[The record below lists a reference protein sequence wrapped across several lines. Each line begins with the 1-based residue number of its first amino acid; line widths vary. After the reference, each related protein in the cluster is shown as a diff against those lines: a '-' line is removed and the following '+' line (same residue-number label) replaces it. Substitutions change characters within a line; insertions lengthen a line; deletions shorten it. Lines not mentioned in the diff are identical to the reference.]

1 MSGVAGG
8 TRIQKADVQAT
19 FNKYV
24 DQVLKT
30 IPGFKKASLS
40 GSVKAGSKADYGD
53 LDLVI
58 WFEGDDK
65 KEVKQRIID
74 AIGKLPSNV
83 IVPFKSEKYTGRRYY
98 NSGEL
103 ISVLYPI
110 EGQEDQYIQVDN
122 IIALTEEESVFK
134 GSFLDLPAEK
144 QGLLL
149 GLTKVILLEENP
161 DEVFRRMGI
170 SNIPELGEGEEFE
183 FNLSSVKLALRKVKL
198 ENFRE
203 VAREEIWSTTNWG
216 TIKILFRGFNIDGSF
231 EDLLDDIARK
241 LTNARSKNRV
251 AGIFKSMISVK
262 SGEVGTAKGA
272 GKEAALEKVAQ
283 TLSEALD
290 DQSLTVALYAGGF
303 KPPHKAHYENAK
315 LLSQNADKLI
325 IFIGPKIR
333 EGVEITAEQS
343 KAIWEIYGKYL
354 ATPVEIV
361 ISQVTPIKDIYD
373 WVDQNQSEVDKI
385 ITGTMADER
394 GKFSY
399 FIKNK
404 DKYPKVELKDLPV
417 IVAKEDDKF
426 SATEIRKSTEYMT
439 SGKWIPSII
448 SKEDKQAII
457 DIVTPKEE
465 PSIEDKMLDTV
476 DEVFENFFPKK
487 QPVVD
492 FTGIKFDGPISEAT
506 YLQKALHEVTLSR
519 DNAVDLQGDL
529 TGGTFKVGERIY
541 NYSIKNFP
549 NPYNDGGLF
558 YNIGFNIEGSTED
571 VPTKDTSPK
580 NYLKIISTM
589 YKVIMD
595 FVEKEQPDYIGIA
608 SMDNPEGKNYHVVYN
623 SLTDNKANRI
633 PGYFRK
639 DANLTFNSKKGT
651 GRIVVMK
658 KKKEVQPLDEGSSGT
673 PISATSA
680 ISSKDRAE
688 LVDLYKDLRS
698 SVDIGKFNID
708 FQQDRIYITRIMD
721 SQKGFDYTPYQ
732 KAIPENIEEK
742 FNYTPYI
749 ASILEYMIDQ
759 GMNILPLPE
768 VKVRYDEDQA
778 NDFFGKTAYYD
789 PNNKEVVL
797 YAMGRFPKD
806 VCRSFTHE
814 MIHHIQNIEGRL
826 EGLAG
831 TTNTNEDSYLDEI
844 EKEAYLKGNITF
856 RNWEDGLKNNN
867 KEVMAEGRYDKLSNT
882 VSSDIFTAWKEGFEQ
897 GEIVIEYNESYDA
910 LGDSFDV
917 DAKLLLIK
925 GYGKMEVHEDTG
937 AGTDDGG
944 DYIIVRMIIDP
955 EMLPEFWSEISM
967 TLKDIARHEIE
978 HLTHQGGGFT
988 ANSAKIMRG
997 DRARRDKI
1005 KAGQIPINQY
1015 FKLKKEIDANLQGML
1030 FRAKKERRPFADV
1043 VNDYL
1048 DSQDITPKQK
1058 QEILTLWRNRM
1069 PALGIQQTL

>member
-8 TRIQKADVQAT
+8 NRIERGDVQAT

-24 DQVLKT
+24 EEVLKN

-40 GSVKAGSKADYGD
+40 GSVKAGSKPDFGD
-53 LDLVI
+53 LDIIV

-74 AIGKLPSNV
+74 TITKLPSNV
-83 IVPFKSEKYTGRRYY
+83 IVPFKSEKYTGRKYY

-103 ISVLYPI
+103 ISILYPI
-110 EGQEDQYIQVDN
+110 VGKEDEYIQVDN
-122 IIALTEEESVFK
+122 IISLTEEEHAFK

-144 QGLLL
+144 QGLLI
-149 GLTKVILLEENP
+149 GLAKVILLEENP
-161 DEVFRRMGI
+161 EEVFRRMGI
-170 SNIPELGEGEEFE
+170 SNVPPLEEGEEYE
-183 FNLSSVKLALRKVKL
+183 FNLSSVKLSLRKVKL
-198 ENFRE
+198 EDFRE
-203 VAREEIWSTTNWG
+203 VAREEVWSTTNWG
-216 TIKILFRGFNIDGSF
+216 TIKILFKNFNIDGSF
-231 EDLLDDIARK
+231 EDLLDDIARR
-241 LTNARSKNRV
+241 LTNARSKNRI
-251 AGIFKSMISVK
+251 AGIFKSMVSVK
-262 SGEVGTAKGA
+262 SGEVGTAKGK
-272 GKEAALEKVAQ
+272 GKEDALEKVAQ
-283 TLSEALD
+283 TLAEALD
-290 DQSLTVALYAGGF
+290 DQSITVALYAGGF
-303 KPPHKAHYENAK
+303 KPPHKAHYENAR

-333 EGVEITAEQS
+333 EGVKITAEQS
-343 KAIWEIYGKYL
+343 KAIWEIYAKYL
-354 ATPVEIV
+354 ATPVEIQ
-361 ISQVTPIKDIYD
+361 ISQITPIKDIYTWTD
-373 WVDQNQSEVDKI
+373 ENQSEVDKI
-385 ITGTMADER
+385 VTGTMADER

-399 FIKNK
+399 FDKNK
-404 DKYPKVELKDLPV
+404 EKYPKVEIKELPV

-426 SATEIRKSTEYMT
+426 SATEIRKSEEYLL
-439 SGKWIPSII
+439 SGKWIPSVV
-448 SKEDKQAII
+448 SKEDKQEII
-457 DIVTPKEE
+457 SIVTPQQEEE
-465 PSIEDKMLDTV
+465 PSVEDKMLDTI
-476 DEVFENFFPKK
+476 DEVFESFFPKRTV
-487 QPVVD
+487 Q
-492 FTGIKFDGPISEAT
+492 EA
-506 YLQKALHEVTLSR
+506 
-519 DNAVDLQGDL
+519 
-529 TGGTFKVGERIY
+529 
-541 NYSIKNFP
+541 
-549 NPYNDGGLF
+549 
-558 YNIGFNIEGSTED
+558 
-571 VPTKDTSPK
+571 
-580 NYLKIISTM
+580 
-589 YKVIMD
+589 
-595 FVEKEQPDYIGIA
+595 
-608 SMDNPEGKNYHVVYN
+608 
-623 SLTDNKANRI
+623 
-633 PGYFRK
+633 
-639 DANLTFNSKKGT
+639 
-651 GRIVVMK
+651 
-658 KKKEVQPLDEGSSGT
+658 SSGV
-673 PISATSA
+673 PIMPSAA
-680 ISSKDRAE
+680 IPSKDRAKLE
-688 LVDLYKDLRS
+688 QLYDQL
-698 SVDIGKFNID
+698 IGNIDGEKFNIE
-708 FQQDRIYITRIMD
+708 FLQDKIAITNKAVGQI
-721 SQKGFDYTPYQ
+721 GFDYTPYQ
-732 KAIPENIEEK
+732 KTLPEAVEQEK

-749 ASILEYMIDQ
+749 ASILEYMLDE
-759 GMNILPLPE
+759 GMNIQPLPE
-768 VKVRYDEDQA
+768 VKIRYDENEA
-778 NDFFGKTAYYD
+778 NDFFGKTAHYD
-789 PNNKEVVL
+789 PNNKEVIL
-797 YAMGRFPKD
+797 YVMGRHPKD
-806 VCRSFTHE
+806 VCRSFSHE

-831 TTNTNEDSYLDEI
+831 TTNTNEDDYLQEI

-967 TLKDIARHEIE
+967 TLKDITRHEIE

-1069 PALGIQQTL
+1069 PALGIKQSL

>member
-1 MSGVAGG
+1 
-8 TRIQKADVQAT
+8 VQAT
-19 FNKYV
+19 FNKYI
-24 DQVLKT
+24 DEVLRY

-40 GSVKAGSKADYGD
+40 GSVKAGSKADFGD
-53 LDLVI
+53 LDIIV
-58 WFEGDDK
+58 WFEGEDK

-74 AIGKLPSNV
+74 AISKLPQNI

-216 TIKILFRGFNIDGSF
+216 TIKILFRGFNINGSF

-333 EGVEITAEQS
+333 EGVEITAQQS

-399 FIKNK
+399 FTKNK

-426 SATEIRKSTEYMT
+426 SATEIRKSAEYMT

-457 DIVTPKEE
+457 DIVTPQEE

-476 DEVFENFFPKK
+476 DEVFESFFPKK

-506 YLQKALHEVTLSR
+506 YFQKALHEIVLSK
-519 DNAVDLQGDL
+519 DNAVKVK
-529 TGGTFKVGERIY
+529 GGTMSGTFSVGDSKYR
-541 NYSIKNFP
+541 YSIVPFAKS
-549 NPYNDGGLF
+549 PYEDDGSF
-558 YNIGFNIEGSTED
+558 YNIAFYPISNRVSTPQEGKE
-571 VPTKDTSPK
+571 
-580 NYLKIISTM
+580 NYVKILSTM
-589 YKVIMD
+589 YKIIMD
-595 FVEKEQPDYIGIA
+595 FIEKHQPEYIGIG
-608 SMDNPEGKNYHVVYN
+608 SLDNEEGKNYHTVYAR
-623 SLTDNKANRI
+623 LTDNKANRI

-639 DANLTFNSKKGT
+639 DVSMPYNTPQGP
-651 GRIVVMK
+651 GRMVVMK
-658 KKKEVQPLDEGSSGT
+658 KKKEENTLEEASSGT

-698 SVDIGKFNID
+698 SIDIGKFNID

-732 KAIPENIEEK
+732 KALPENTEEK

-749 ASILEYMIDQ
+749 ASILEYMLEEK
-759 GMNILPLPE
+759 MNIIPLPE
-768 VKVRYDEDQA
+768 VKIRYDEDQA

-789 PNNKEVVL
+789 PNNKEVIL
-797 YAMGRFPKD
+797 YVMNRHPKD
-806 VCRSFTHE
+806 VCRSFSHE
-814 MIHHIQNIEGRL
+814 MIHHIQNMEGRL

-831 TTNTNEDSYLDEI
+831 TTNTNEDDYLQEI

-867 KEVMAEGRYDKLSNT
+867 KEVMAEGKYDKLSNT

-897 GEIVIEYNESYDA
+897 GKIVVDYNQSYDA

>member
-8 TRIQKADVQAT
+8 NRILKQDVQAT
-19 FNKYV
+19 FNKYI
-24 DQVLKT
+24 DEVLRY

-40 GSVKAGSKADYGD
+40 GSVKAGSKADFGD
-53 LDLVI
+53 LDIIV
-58 WFEGDDK
+58 WFEGEDK

-74 AIGKLPSNV
+74 AISKLPQNI

-170 SNIPELGEGEEFE
+170 SNLPTLGEGEEYE
-183 FNLSSVKLALRKVKL
+183 FNLSSVKLSLRKVKL

-399 FIKNK
+399 FTKNK

-426 SATEIRKSTEYMT
+426 SATEIRKSAEYMT

-457 DIVTPKEE
+457 DIVTPQEE

-476 DEVFENFFPKK
+476 DEVFESFFPKK
-487 QPVVD
+487 
-492 FTGIKFDGPISEAT
+492 T
-506 YLQKALHEVTLSR
+506 
-519 DNAVDLQGDL
+519 
-529 TGGTFKVGERIY
+529 
-541 NYSIKNFP
+541 
-549 NPYNDGGLF
+549 
-558 YNIGFNIEGSTED
+558 
-571 VPTKDTSPK
+571 
-580 NYLKIISTM
+580 KII
-589 YKVIMD
+589 
-595 FVEKEQPDYIGIA
+595 KE
-608 SMDNPEGKNYHVVYN
+608 
-623 SLTDNKANRI
+623 
-633 PGYFRK
+633 
-639 DANLTFNSKKGT
+639 GT
-651 GRIVVMK
+651 
-658 KKKEVQPLDEGSSGT
+658 SGT

-688 LVDLYKDLRS
+688 LVDLYKDLRGS
-698 SVDIGKFNID
+698 IDIGRFNID

-732 KAIPENIEEK
+732 KALPENTEEK

-749 ASILEYMIDQ
+749 ASIIEYMLEEK
-759 GMNILPLPE
+759 MNITPLPE
-768 VKVRYDEDQA
+768 VKIRYDEDQA

-789 PNNKEVVL
+789 PNNKEVIL
-797 YAMGRFPKD
+797 YVMNRHPKD
-806 VCRSFTHE
+806 VCRSFSHE
-814 MIHHIQNIEGRL
+814 MIHHIQNMEGRL

-831 TTNTNEDSYLDEI
+831 TTNTNEDNYLQEI

-867 KEVMAEGRYDKLSNT
+867 KEVMAEGKYDKLSNT

-897 GEIVIEYNESYDA
+897 GKIVIEYNQSYDA

-967 TLKDIARHEIE
+967 TLKDITRHEIE